1 MAWFS
6 FHGGH
11 SGAFCRHAKDSLA
24 EVVEAAVA
32 QGFTHYG
39 LSEHAPRFR
48 QQDLLSDELDLTPE
62 DLQRTFERYR
72 LTAIELRDAY
82 ADRLE
87 IFVGFETERL
97 PPGAWR
103 QRMSELRASGFDY
116 IVGSV
121 HDFEGRWL
129 DVSPEE
135 TRRAAEAAGGHEP
148 LQLAYFDAVA
158 DLVTA
163 LRPEVVGHLD
173 LVRKFEPPGF
183 AFSAKVMQ
191 RAEQLLAVIRDAGG
205 VLDVNCGGWR
215 RGYGPVYPLPEIL
228 QLARRMG
235 LGVTLGDDSHSVAT
249 VGVGLDACVAA
260 IAEAGYKE
268 AQRLQRCADGVRW
281 TPTPIED
288 LRPAR
293 LVD

>member
-1 MAWFS
+1 VAWFS

-11 SGAFCRHAKDSLA
+11 SGAFCRHAKDGLA
-24 EVVEAAVA
+24 DVVERAVA
-32 QGFTHYG
+32 LGFTHYG

-48 QQDLLSDELDLTPE
+48 AEDLFSDELDLTPA
-62 DLQRTFERYR
+62 DLLRTFELYR
-72 LTAIELRDAY
+72 ETALGLREAY

-103 QRMSELRASGFDY
+103 QRMGELRASGFDY
-116 IVGSV
+116 VVGSV
-121 HDFEGRWL
+121 HDVEGRWL

-148 LQLAYFDAVA
+148 LQLAYFDALA

-173 LVRKFEPPGF
+173 LVRKFEAPGF
-183 AFSAKVMQ
+183 AFSAKVM
-191 RAEQLLAVIRDAGG
+191 RRVEQLLAVIREAGAA
-205 VLDVNCGGWR
+205 LDVNCGGWR

-228 QLARRMG
+228 KLARRMG
-235 LGVTLGDDSHSVAT
+235 LGVTLGDDSHGVAT

-260 IAEAGYKE
+260 IVEAGFE
-268 AQRLQRCADGVRW
+268 EVQRLQRCADGVRW

-293 LVD
+293 AIA